1 MEKRAHIWEKIPA
14 GGHASGP
21 GQRVVEEPPTPSSQ
35 AHAFQP
41 SLEDCHCGLR
51 GMRGRTCPIW
61 DTAWPSGAGVGME
74 RCSCRR
80 VEETFLI
87 LAAPFLRW
95 YLESV
100 EIGVGQA
107 EKLWTQ
113 LGTDLQHELELG
125 EEGNE
130 A

>member
-1 MEKRAHIWEKIPA
+1 
-14 GGHASGP
+14 
-21 GQRVVEEPPTPSSQ
+21 
-35 AHAFQP
+35 
-41 SLEDCHCGLR
+41 
-51 GMRGRTCPIW
+51 MRGRTCPIW